1 MNLHGIPIR
10 GIKRRRTRAVLT
22 VICILIGVT
31 VFSGT
36 NVAAD
41 GIQHAY
47 VSQLLETVGDVD
59 IDIRNATWDTIHGID
74 QVIAQVESIE
84 GVQAASPRITE
95 TQPLELNGTSYQFT
109 LLAFDPVKDSVFGKI
124 DPPSAIDEMQNND
137 CLINDFASERYNLAS
152 GDAINLVIW
161 EYQPIPHVVK
171 NVTLYVRSV
180 VNVTGKLSGGWVSP
194 MVLLDLSTAQQ
205 IYDMGGGANHI
216 AVKVRNVLRVGDVV
230 SRIENSL
237 GSDYWVYSQK
247 EQILKDAEANV
258 VMVRV
263 AMSTFAG
270 IALAVTA
277 VLIVNVMLMNVNERK
292 RELGILRTIGASRSQ
307 IFRLVLF
314 ETSIYGIIGSAIGAV
329 FGILLSTL
337 LLQIGSQT
345 FANLVSLG
353 EIQLIINPFTL
364 ILSFGAGMLF
374 VTIGA
379 IYPAYSAARI
389 DVLGV
394 IRPRMKGV
402 KKEKISK
409 RMVMGGIILI
419 ILGFFLLASFGLDLM
434 MTLLMIPVQLAV
446 TAMVTAGLILAFGG
460 ALYYIGKGIVTM
472 LKPLVTT
479 SQAVIERNI
488 SRNRRRTGLTFT
500 MITIG
505 LVFVIFFSSLSGT
518 LLATFSSA
526 IKIFVGSDIRIA
538 TSETASFTYDQTIES
553 ISGVYLSS
561 PFVHMGAS
569 LSNHTGFY
577 AGMIFVNASKYH
589 RIAEQFTTIEGAPA
603 ETAFNQ
609 LLSNNRSIIISDDL
623 AKNRSIDVGDSL
635 WISIWVNLT
644 QIPVEFEVVATTQ
657 SFYGFPQYMFEVPGY
672 TDAFGVYG
680 SLEALM
686 ELFNITETRDFMVK
700 VENNVDSIEVAQDLE
715 NRLGLDFTSVGV
727 ISSKERE
734 QMIGDIVGQFMNII
748 YFFVGFAL
756 AVAALGMT
764 TSMIVSVTERKR
776 EIAILKAL
784 GMSRG
789 QVMKMVIGEA
799 IAITII
805 GAAVGIMGGLL
816 LWYLFLSQVVW
827 PSSIIFF
834 PMPFVI
840 PLETIVIATTI
851 CISIA
856 IGASFYPARKAMD
869 LEIVEAMRK

>member
-1 MNLHGIPIR
+1 MRMYGISFR
-10 GIKRRRTRAVLT
+10 GMRKRRTRAVLT
-22 VICILIGVT
+22 MICILIGVT

-59 IDIRNATWDTIHGID
+59 IDIRNATWGTIEDINE
-74 QVIAQVESIE
+74 VIAQVESVE

-95 TQPLELNGTSYQFT
+95 TQSFENNGTSYQFI
-109 LLAFDPVKDSVFGKI
+109 LLAFDPVEDGIFGEI
-124 DPPSAIDEMQNND
+124 DPQSAIEEMHNNN
-137 CLINDFASERYNLAS
+137 CLINDFASERYNLTT
-152 GDAINLVIW
+152 GDTINLIIM
-161 EYQPIPHVVK
+161 EYTPLPILKK
-171 NVTLYVRSV
+171 NVTLHIRAV
-180 VNVTGKLSGGWVSP
+180 VNVTGKFSGGWISP
-194 MVLLDLSTAQQ
+194 TVLLDLATAQQ
-205 IYDMGGGANHI
+205 IYDMQGGGNYI
-216 AVKVRNVLRVGDVV
+216 AVKVRNVLKVGDIV

-237 GSDYWVYSQK
+237 GSNYWVYSQK

-263 AMSTFAG
+263 AMSVFAG
-270 IALAVTA
+270 ISLAVTA
-277 VLIVNVMLMNVNERK
+277 VLIVNVMLMNVTERK
-292 RELGILRTIGASRSQ
+292 RELGILRAIGASRSQ

-314 ETSIYGIIGSAIGAV
+314 ETTVYGIIGSLIGAI

-337 LLQIGSQT
+337 MLQIASQT

-364 ILSFGAGMLF
+364 LLSFGVGMLF

-394 IRPRMKGV
+394 IRPRMGGV
-402 KKEKISK
+402 KKQKVSK
-409 RMVMGGIILI
+409 SMVLGGIILI
-419 ILGFFLLASFGLDLM
+419 VTGYFLLASFGLDLM
-434 MTLLMIPVQLAV
+434 MTLLMIPVQLTV

-460 ALYYIGKGIVTM
+460 ALYYVAKGIVLM
-472 LKPLVTT
+472 LRPLVTS
-479 SQAVIERNI
+479 SQAIIERNV

-505 LVFVIFFSSLSGT
+505 LVFVVFFSSLSGT

-526 IKIFVGSDIRIA
+526 IKIFVGSDIRIS
-538 TSETASFTYDQTIES
+538 TSETTPFAYDQTIES
-553 ISGVYLSS
+553 ISGIYLSS
-561 PFVHMGAS
+561 PFVHMGES

-577 AGMIFVNASKYH
+577 VGMIFVNASKYH
-589 RIAEQFTTIEGAPA
+589 RIVEQFTTLKGPPT

-609 LLSNNRSIIISDDL
+609 LLSNNMSIIISDDL
-623 AKNRSIDVGDSL
+623 ADNRSIEVGDSL
-635 WISIWVNLT
+635 WITVWVNLT
-644 QIPVEFEVVATTQ
+644 QIPVEFKVVATTN

-672 TDAFGVYG
+672 TDTFGVYA
-680 SLEALM
+680 SLETLA
-686 ELFNITETRDFMVK
+686 ELFNITQARDFMVR
-700 VENNVDSIEVAQDLE
+700 VENNVDSIEVAEDVE
-715 NRLGLDFTSVGV
+715 NRLGLDFTNVGV
-727 ISSKERE
+727 ISSEERE
-734 QMIGDIVGQFMNII
+734 LLIGDIVGQFMNIL
-748 YFFVGFAL
+748 YLFVGFAL

-776 EIAILKAL
+776 EIAILKAV

-789 QVMKMVIGEA
+789 QVMKMIMGEA

-805 GAAVGIMGGLL
+805 GVAVGIIGGLL

-827 PSSIIFF
+827 QSSIIFF

-840 PLETIVIATTI
+840 PLETIVIATVI

-856 IGASFYPARKAMD
+856 LGASFYPARKAMA